1 MAGALLHSV
10 GPWAHLTQSA
20 RLQGCL
26 AVVLVALLIL
36 LGSELL
42 GGSTVFRRVGQRSAV
57 ASAQMQRRTGGLKQ
71 LASTLWQPSAA
82 EMGAP
87 QQGSEQE
94 GSGVIDDDDYALQSD
109 PSSTQKQNASPEQK
123 RPSNSTAGHAR
134 IARGQVRVVVT
145 ATELTMLHDVGR

>member
-1 MAGALLHSV
+1 MAGALAHSV

-26 AVVLVALLIL
+26 AVVLVALLLL

-42 GGSTVFRRVGQRSAV
+42 GGSAVFRRVGQRSAV
-57 ASAQMQRRTGGLKQ
+57 ASAQMQRRPGGLKQ

-82 EMGAP
+82 ELGAP

-94 GSGVIDDDDYALQSD
+94 GSGVIDDDDYALQSN
-109 PSSTQKQNASPEQK
+109 PSSTHKQNASPEQIK
-123 RPSNSTAGHAR
+123 PSISTAGHDR
-134 IARGQVRVVVT
+134 IAGGQVRVVGIAT
-145 ATELTMLHDVGR
+145 ANTMLHDAGR